1 MISSIMCAVGVIVA
15 IERCGGLDL
24 ATRVDS
30 ARGQLTYEEKK
41 RNNSAKSTRAAT
53 LRSRLFHVSNLLF
66 SSSLQSSKALICVS
80 NPLFPSDAGS
90 TH

>member
-30 ARGQLTYEEKK
+30 ARGQLTYEKK
-41 RNNSAKSTRAAT
+41 KEQFDQIYKS
-53 LRSRLFHVSNLLF
+53 SDIEI
-66 SSSLQSSKALICVS
+66 ALISCFQLVVFIVVAIIQGAYLCFKFFIS
-80 NPLFPSDAGS
+80 I
-90 TH
+90 

>member
-30 ARGQLTYEEKK
+30 ARGQLTYEEKRK
-41 RNNSAKSTRAAT
+41 EQFGKIYKS
-53 LRSRLFHVSNLLF
+53 SDIEI
-66 SSSLQSSKALICVS
+66 ALISCFQLAVFIVIAIIQGAYLCFKCFIS
-80 NPLFPSDAGS
+80 I
-90 TH
+90 